1 MNRDT
6 DIMARTIYGEARGEY
21 YVKDGGINSLIAV
34 GNVIMNR
41 SRERSRSISSI
52 CLKPKQ
58 FSCWN
63 KTDPNF
69 KVIQNVTFSDKIFQ
83 LCYSVSCQIINGQTP
98 DITNGANH
106 YYSKKIKTVPYWA
119 YQKIPIKTIGNHIFF
134 RI

>member
-106 YYSKKIKTVPYWA
+106 YYSKNIKTVPYWA
-119 YQKIPIKTIGNHIFF
+119 YQKIPIKTIGNHMFF